1 MHDIRYAIRALRKQP
16 LFTLVAVLTLTLG
29 IGANTAIFSLLY
41 QVLLRPLPYP
51 DADRLVFVW
60 NMYPLMG
67 LPQASVSIP
76 DYIDRKTQAPAI
88 EDATLFTGVSA
99 NLADGGQPEQVRALM
114 VTPSFFTTLR
124 RQPFLGRG
132 FTEDEA
138 RPDADNF
145 VILSY
150 GLWQSRFGGDRSLV
164 GRDIRMNGEA
174 YRVVGVMG
182 ADFRLTNDV
191 GVYVPF
197 AFTPQQTSDQAR
209 GNEFSQM
216 IARLKPGASIEQLN
230 GQMKMIVERN
240 LERLPQR
247 QAFARSSGFGGFAV
261 DIRQQLVGEAR
272 TPLYALQGVVLA
284 VLLIACA
291 NVANLLLMRATG
303 RYREL
308 AIRTTLG
315 AGQWRL
321 VRQMV
326 TEGVVLSSLGAGGG
340 LAIGWIGVRTLV
352 ALSSNQLPGIAETSL
367 HPAVLFFTLA
377 IAVLTGLVFGVV
389 PAVSAIRG
397 NTSALLKDDATR
409 GSASRATTF
418 VRSTL
423 VIAETAAALMLL
435 VGAGLLIKSFGRL
448 LDVNPGFSSERVLTA
463 GVALPASR
471 YPDAATRSAFWTRLL
486 EKVRTVP
493 GVTAAGLT
501 SNLPLSGNVSS
512 GSYSI
517 VGYTPGPS
525 EAAPHGR
532 QEVVGGDYFR
542 TMQIPLVQGRLF
554 TDSDT
559 AESPRVV
566 VIDQYLV
573 NRYFPNR
580 NPLGQEIQRGQG
592 PQGRYTIVG
601 VVGTINAIDLA
612 QPVNKERIY
621 YPIAQQP
628 RPGMAL
634 VIKSALEPSQLVAQV
649 RSAVQEIDPE
659 QPLANVRTMDEWV
672 SRSLEGRRTPMVL
685 FVLFGVVALL
695 LSAIGIYGVLAFNV
709 AQRVREF
716 GIRQALGA
724 NSQSI
729 LALVFKQGLTTA
741 GIGLLLGLLASYG
754 LSRYLE
760 TLLFGVQARDWMVFS
775 LVTVLLFAVAALA
788 CYIPAR
794 RATRIDPI
802 VALRV

>member
-1 MHDIRYAIRALRKQP
+1 MQDIRYALRALGRQP

-88 EDATLFTGVSA
+88 EDATLFTSGRA
-99 NLADGGQPEQVRALM
+99 NLADGGQPEQVRALR
-114 VTPSFFTTLR
+114 VTPSFFTTLQ

-138 RPDADNF
+138 RPDADKF

-150 GLWQSRFGGDRSLV
+150 GLWQSRYGGDRRLV

-174 YRVVGVMG
+174 YRVVGVMPG
-182 ADFRLTNDV
+182 DFRLMNDV
-191 GVYVPF
+191 GVFLPF
-197 AFTPQQTSDQAR
+197 SFTPQQMSDQAR

-216 IARLKPGASIEQLN
+216 IARLKPGATIEQLN
-230 GQMKMIVERN
+230 GQMKIIVDRN

-247 QAFARSSGFGGFAV
+247 QAFARTSGFGGFAV
-261 DIRQQLVGEAR
+261 AIRQQLVGDAR
-272 TPLYALQGVVLA
+272 APLYALQGVVLA

-303 RYREL
+303 RNREL

-315 AGQWRL
+315 AGHWRL
-321 VRQMV
+321 VRQMI
-326 TEGVVLSSLGAGGG
+326 TEGLVLSLFGAIGG
-340 LAIGWIGVRTLV
+340 LALGLIGVRTLI
-352 ALSSNQLPGIAETSL
+352 ALSARQLPGVADASL
-367 HPAVLFFTLA
+367 HPPVLLFTVLL
-377 IAVLTGLVFGVV
+377 AVLTGVVFGLV
-389 PAVSAIRG
+389 PAVSVIRG
-397 NTSALLKDDATR
+397 NTSSLLKEDATR
-409 GSASRATTF
+409 GSASRTTRL
-418 VRSTL
+418 VRSSL
-423 VIAETAAALMLL
+423 VVVETALALMLL
-435 VGAGLLIKSFGRL
+435 VGAGLLIKSFARL
-448 LDVNPGFSSERVLTA
+448 QEVDPGFSPERVLTTQIT
-463 GVALPASR
+463 LPPSR
-471 YPDAATRSAFWTRLL
+471 YADAAARRAFWLRLL
-486 EKVRTVP
+486 EKAKGIP
-493 GVTAAGLT
+493 GVTAAGVT
-501 SNLPLSGNVSS
+501 SNVPFNGNVSS

-532 QEVVGGDYFR
+532 QEVAGGDYFR
-542 TMQIPLVQGRLF
+542 AMQIPVLQGRTF
-554 TDSDT
+554 NDGDT
-559 AESPRVV
+559 ADSPRVV

-573 NRYFPNR
+573 NRYFANR

-592 PQGRYTIVG
+592 PQGRYTVIG
-601 VVGTINAIDLA
+601 VVGTINSIDLA
-612 QPVNKERIY
+612 QPVTKERLY
-621 YPIAQQP
+621 YAIAQQP
-628 RPGMAL
+628 QPSMAL
-634 VIKSALEPSQLVAQV
+634 VLKSAMEPSQLVSQV
-649 RSAVQEIDPE
+649 RAVVQSLDPE
-659 QPLANVRTMDEWV
+659 QPLADVRTMDEWV
-672 SRSLEGRRTPMVL
+672 NRSLEGRRTPMML
-685 FVLFGVVALL
+685 FVLFGIVALL

-724 NSQSI
+724 SSQAI
-729 LALVFKQGLTTA
+729 LTLVFKQGLATA
-741 GIGLLLGLLASYG
+741 GVGLAIGLAASYG

-760 TLLFGVQARDWMVFS
+760 TLLFGVNARDWMVFS
-775 LVTVLLFAVAALA
+775 IVTVVLLVVAALA

-794 RATRIDPI
+794 RATRIDPME
-802 VALRV
+802 ALRV

>member
-1 MHDIRYAIRALRKQP
+1 MQDIRYALRALGRQP

-88 EDATLFTGVSA
+88 EDATLFTSGRA
-99 NLADGGQPEQVRALM
+99 NLADGGQPEQVRALR
-114 VTPSFFTTLR
+114 VTPSFFTTLQ

-138 RPDADNF
+138 RPDADKF

-150 GLWQSRFGGDRSLV
+150 GLWQSRYGGDRSLV

-174 YRVVGVMG
+174 YRVVGVMPG
-182 ADFRLTNDV
+182 DFRLMNDV
-191 GVYVPF
+191 GVFLPF
-197 AFTPQQTSDQAR
+197 SFTPQQMSDQAR

-216 IARLKPGASIEQLN
+216 IARLKPGATIEQLN
-230 GQMKMIVERN
+230 GQMKIIVDRN

-247 QAFARSSGFGGFAV
+247 QAFARTSGFGGFAV
-261 DIRQQLVGEAR
+261 AIRQQLVGDAR
-272 TPLYALQGVVLA
+272 APLYALQGVVLA

-303 RYREL
+303 RNREL

-315 AGQWRL
+315 AGHWRL
-321 VRQMV
+321 VRQMI
-326 TEGVVLSSLGAGGG
+326 TEGLVLSLFGAIGG
-340 LAIGWIGVRTLV
+340 LALGLIGVRTLI
-352 ALSSNQLPGIAETSL
+352 ALSARQLPGVADASL
-367 HPAVLFFTLA
+367 HPPVLLFTVLL
-377 IAVLTGLVFGVV
+377 AVLTGVVFGLV
-389 PAVSAIRG
+389 PAVSVIRG
-397 NTSALLKDDATR
+397 NTSSLLKEDATR
-409 GSASRATTF
+409 GSASRTTRL
-418 VRSTL
+418 VRSSL
-423 VIAETAAALMLL
+423 VVVETALALMLL
-435 VGAGLLIKSFGRL
+435 VGAGLLIKSFARL
-448 LDVNPGFSSERVLTA
+448 QEVDPGFSPERVLTTQIT
-463 GVALPASR
+463 LPPSR
-471 YPDAATRSAFWTRLL
+471 YADAAARRAFWLRLL
-486 EKVRTVP
+486 EKAKGIP
-493 GVTAAGLT
+493 GVTAAGVT
-501 SNLPLSGNVSS
+501 SNVPFNGNVSS

-532 QEVVGGDYFR
+532 QEVAGGDYFR
-542 TMQIPLVQGRLF
+542 AMQIPVLQGRTF
-554 TDSDT
+554 NDGDT
-559 AESPRVV
+559 ADSPRVV

-573 NRYFPNR
+573 NRYFANR

-592 PQGRYTIVG
+592 PQGRYTVIG
-601 VVGTINAIDLA
+601 VVGTINSIDLA
-612 QPVNKERIY
+612 QPVTKERLY
-621 YPIAQQP
+621 YAIAQQP
-628 RPGMAL
+628 QPSMAL
-634 VIKSALEPSQLVAQV
+634 VLKSAMEPSQLVSQV
-649 RSAVQEIDPE
+649 RAVVQSLDPE
-659 QPLANVRTMDEWV
+659 QPLADVRTMDEWV
-672 SRSLEGRRTPMVL
+672 NRSLEGRRTPMML
-685 FVLFGVVALL
+685 FVLFGIVALL

-724 NSQSI
+724 SSQAI
-729 LALVFKQGLTTA
+729 LTLVFKQGLATA
-741 GIGLLLGLLASYG
+741 GVGLAIGLAASYG

-760 TLLFGVQARDWMVFS
+760 TLLFGVNARDWMVFS
-775 LVTVLLFAVAALA
+775 IVTVVLLVVAALA

-794 RATRIDPI
+794 RATRIDPME
-802 VALRV
+802 ALRV

>member
-16 LFTLVAVLTLTLG
+16 LFTLVAVLTLALG

-60 NMYPLMG
+60 NTYPLMG

-76 DYIDRKTQAPAI
+76 DYIDRKTQASAI
-88 EDATLFTGVSA
+88 EDATLFTGGSA
-99 NLADGGQPEQVRALM
+99 NLADGGQPEQVRSLM
-114 VTPSFFTTLR
+114 VTPSFFTTLQ

-138 RPDADNF
+138 RPEADNF

-197 AFTPQQTSDQAR
+197 AFTPQQMSDQAR

-326 TEGVVLSSLGAGGG
+326 TEGVVLSSLGAAGG
-340 LAIGWIGVRTLV
+340 LALGWIGVRTLV
-352 ALSSNQLPGIAETSL
+352 ALSSNQVPGIAETSL

-389 PAVSAIRG
+389 PAVSVIRG
-397 NTSALLKDDATR
+397 NTSSLLKDDATR

-463 GVALPASR
+463 SVALPANR

-486 EKVRTVP
+486 EKVRAVP

-525 EAAPHGR
+525 EPAPHGR

-542 TMQIPLVQGRLF
+542 TLQIPLLQGRVF

-573 NRYFPNR
+573 NRYFANR

-634 VIKSALEPSQLVAQV
+634 VLKSALEPSQLVAQV

-659 QPLANVRTMDEWV
+659 QPLASVRTMDEWV

-741 GIGLLLGLLASYG
+741 GIGLVLGLLASYG

-775 LVTVLLFAVAALA
+775 IVTVLLFAVAALA

-802 VALRV
+802 VALRI